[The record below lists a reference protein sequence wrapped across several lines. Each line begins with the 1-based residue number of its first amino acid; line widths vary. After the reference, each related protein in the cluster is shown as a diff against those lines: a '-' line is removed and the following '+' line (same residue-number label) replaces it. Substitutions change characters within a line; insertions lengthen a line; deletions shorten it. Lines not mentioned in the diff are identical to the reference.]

1 MDLAYQVCFVVKGK
15 DHRLSFEEYA
25 PQGVA
30 WMVPPAEQN
39 CPYAAKVENPKVA
52 YAIIKH
58 LKKPMRITAL
68 FCVQGDSDNGFC
80 SIEITNDAMEHLN
93 FLEILKNE
101 ALQQQLA
108 RAA

>member
-1 MDLAYQVCFVVKGK
+1 LAYQVCFVVKGK

-39 CPYAAKVENPKVA
+39 CPYEAKVENPKVA
-52 YAIIKH
+52 YTIIEH
-58 LKKPMRITAL
+58 LKTMGITAL
-68 FCVQGDSDNGFC
+68 FCAQGNQTNGYY
-80 SIEITNDAMEHLN
+80 SVEI
-93 FLEILKNE
+93 NE
-101 ALQQQLA
+101 ADLDHLLDVVEYQRQQLL